1 MQKRNRFC
9 IFLYLMCDLLTTLN
23 ILPWW
28 LMYVVKHS
36 FLALYFAVP
45 DKINTF
51 VLALYFAVPDKIN
64 TFVLCFS

>member
-1 MQKRNRFC
+1 MLIL
-9 IFLYLMCDLLTTLN
+9 IFEFLKNSEKVFWGSPKDFFTLLLTTLN
-23 ILPWW
+23 IFPWW

-51 VLALYFAVPDKIN
+51 VL
-64 TFVLCFS
+64 CFS